1 MLRIF
6 YVLLFQLRILMHDT
20 FLNVHSQDMCITK
33 NDLIDALLT
42 VNDALAQ
49 TWIVDYGASF
59 HVTPIKECFST
70 FTAGSHGHVYLGN
83 NHACSI
89 EGIGTVH
96 FSTNGTNE
104 LVLHNVRYV
113 PGIKKSLLSVG
124 QMDMHGYSILF
135 ERGSWKMTKGSR
147 LIVKGTKKGTL
158 YCLHGNAISGK
169 FIALAEVHSHME
181 L

>member
-70 FTAGSHGHVYLGN
+70 FTTQPWP
-83 NHACSI
+83 CI
-89 EGIGTVH
+89 
-96 FSTNGTNE
+96 
-104 LVLHNVRYV
+104 
-113 PGIKKSLLSVG
+113 P
-124 QMDMHGYSILF
+124 
-135 ERGSWKMTKGSR
+135 WKQSCMF
-147 LIVKGTKKGTL
+147 
-158 YCLHGNAISGK
+158 H
-169 FIALAEVHSHME
+169 
-181 L
+181 

>member
-33 NDLIDALLT
+33 NDLIDVVLT
-42 VNDALAQ
+42 VND
-49 TWIVDYGASF
+49 V
-59 HVTPIKECFST
+59 
-70 FTAGSHGHVYLGN
+70 
-83 NHACSI
+83 
-89 EGIGTVH
+89 
-96 FSTNGTNE
+96 STNGANE

-135 ERGSWKMTKGSR
+135 ERGSWKMTKG
-147 LIVKGTKKGTL
+147 
-158 YCLHGNAISGK
+158 
-169 FIALAEVHSHME
+169 
-181 L
+181 